1 MSYAAKV
8 KEEIFL
14 SRPSKSRH
22 YKAFCYGLLLLGKKF
37 NEDSVTIST
46 EHITVSKLY
55 GFAIKDSIAKKASF
69 MEHGTP
75 RGAVLYTVE
84 LSDKDDIRR
93 LMRFFGHTE
102 SINMELIEG
111 ECFQSFLCGAFMACG
126 TLNEP
131 QKSYHLEL
139 VVPDEELADIL
150 FMQLSS
156 LGYPPKSMLRRGQTV
171 LYYKESEQ
179 IEDILTM
186 IGATHSSLELMETKI
201 FKDIR
206 NRANRAANCDAANAG
221 KMLKAATQQL
231 EDIRLLKDNDLFSGL
246 APQAAAVAKLREQ
259 YPDASL
265 SELSKLSGMSRSGIN
280 HRFGQISQ
288 AASKLRA
295 KQVNNDE

>member
-8 KEEIFL
+8 KEEIFA
-14 SRPSKSRH
+14 SRPSRGRN

-37 NEDSVTIST
+37 NEQCVSIST

-55 GFAIKDSIAKKASF
+55 GFAIKDSISQKASF
-69 MEHGTP
+69 AENRTP
-75 RGAVLYTVE
+75 RGASLYTVE
-84 LSDKDDIRR
+84 LTDRDDIRR
-93 LMRFFGHTE
+93 LMRFFGHDE
-102 SINMELIEG
+102 GVNMELVE
-111 ECFQSFLCGAFMACG
+111 EDNFQSFLCGAFMACG
-126 TLNEP
+126 TVSEP

-156 LGYPPKSMLRRGQTV
+156 LGYPPKSMQRRGQTV

-231 EDIRLLKDNDLFSGL
+231 EDINLLKEQEKFDELP
-246 APQAAAVAKLREQ
+246 AQAIAVAELRIKN
-259 YPDASL
+259 PDASL
-265 SELSKLSGMSRSGIN
+265 SELSKLSGLSRSGIN
-280 HRFGQISQ
+280 HRFGQIAQ
-288 AASKLRA
+288 AAAKLKV
-295 KQVNNDE
+295 KQVNVNE

>member
-8 KEEIFL
+8 KEEIFA
-14 SRPSKSRH
+14 SRPSKGRH

-37 NEDSVTIST
+37 NEECVSIST

-55 GFAIKDSIAKKASF
+55 GFAVKDSIAKKASF
-69 MEHGTP
+69 IENRTP
-75 RGAVLYTVE
+75 RGAALYTVE
-84 LSDKDDIRR
+84 LNDRDDIRR
-93 LMRFFGHTE
+93 LMRFFDHDE
-102 SINMELIEG
+102 AVNMELIEG
-111 ECFQSFLCGAFMACG
+111 ENFQAFLCGAFMACG

-139 VVPDEELADIL
+139 LIPDEELADIL

-156 LGYPPKSMLRRGQTV
+156 LGYPPKSMQRRGQTV

-231 EDIRLLKDNDLFSGL
+231 EDIELLKENEKLNEL
-246 APQAAAVAKLREQ
+246 PPQAISVAKLREQ
-259 YPDASL
+259 HPEASL
-265 SELSKLSGMSRSGIN
+265 SELSKLSGMSRSSIN
-280 HRFGQISQ
+280 HRFGQITQ
-288 AASKLRA
+288 AAAKLKV
-295 KQVNNDE
+295 KQVSTDE